1 MLHALVVDDDAHS
14 LSALAE
20 LVEAEGFDTATAD
33 NLAQARQRLGTR
45 LPDVVLSDLML
56 PDGRGTELLQE
67 LLEEP
72 TVEVIL
78 ITGKATVETAVEALR
93 LGAFDY
99 LTKPIDLGRLK
110 TLLARVKDT
119 RELKQEVSS
128 LRAELRDLGRFGPM
142 VGTSPS
148 MQRVYDLIDKVA
160 PTEATAF
167 LIGESGTGKE
177 LAAETVHRLSKRRKG
192 PYLPLN
198 CGAISPTLIE
208 SELFGHEKGS
218 FTGAQRQH
226 RGYFERASGGTLFLD
241 EITEMPIELQVKLLR
256 VLETGRIMRVGGD
269 REVEVNVRVVAAT
282 NRQPD
287 EAVKDGKLREDLFY
301 RLKVFPI
308 TLPPLREREGD
319 IETLA
324 NYFLQIQNKREG
336 ASKRFRVDTMDRL
349 RSHHWP
355 GNVRELQNVV
365 QRAFILG
372 DQEITPDC
380 LPSELGGETQPGG
393 PNLHLKVGTSL
404 EDAERRLIL
413 ATLDQYE
420 GDKKVTAEVLGISLK
435 TLYNRLNQYAQ
446 V

>member
-20 LVEAEGFDTATAD
+20 LVQAEGFATATAD
-33 NLAQARQRLGTR
+33 NLAKARLELEKTM
-45 LPDVVLSDLML
+45 PDVVLSDLML
-56 PDGRGTELLQE
+56 PDGRGTELLKE

-78 ITGKATVETAVEALR
+78 VTGKATVETAVEALR

-110 TLLARVKDT
+110 TLLARVKET

-142 VGTSPS
+142 VGTSPA

-269 REVEVNVRVVAAT
+269 REVEVNVRVIAAT
-282 NRQPD
+282 NRHPD
-287 EAVKDGKLREDLFY
+287 DAVKDNKLREDLYY
-301 RLKVFPI
+301 RLQVFPI
-308 TLPPLREREGD
+308 QLPPLRDREGD
-319 IETLA
+319 IDTLA
-324 NYFLQIQNKREG
+324 QFFLQNLNKREG
-336 ASKRFRVDTMDRL
+336 TQKRLAPATFERL
-349 RSHHWP
+349 RHHAWP

-372 DQEITPDC
+372 DQEVTPDC
-380 LPSELGGETQPGG
+380 LPPELGGEASIAG

-420 GDKKVTAEVLGISLK
+420 GDKKTTAEILGVSLK

-446 V
+446 T

>member
-1 MLHALVVDDDAHS
+1 MLHALVVDDDMHS

-33 NLAQARQRLGTR
+33 NLAQARSKLEQR

-56 PDGRGTELLQE
+56 PDGRGTELLKE

-142 VGTSPS
+142 VGTAPA

-198 CGAISPTLIE
+198 CGAVSPTLIE

-269 REVEVNVRVVAAT
+269 REVDINVRVIAAT
-282 NRQPD
+282 NRNAD
-287 EAVKDGKLREDLFY
+287 DAVKDGKLREDLLY

-308 TLPPLREREGD
+308 TLPPLRDREGD
-319 IETLA
+319 IRRWRSTSCTTSTSGRGPPSAFRSTPWSGCAPITGQATCASCRTWYSERSSSARTRSPPTA
-324 NYFLQIQNKREG
+324 CRSSWG
-336 ASKRFRVDTMDRL
+336 ARRRWRGRTCTSRWGRL
-349 RSHHWP
+349 SR
-355 GNVRELQNVV
+355 
-365 QRAFILG
+365 
-372 DQEITPDC
+372 TP
-380 LPSELGGETQPGG
+380 SGG
-393 PNLHLKVGTSL
+393 
-404 EDAERRLIL
+404 
-413 ATLDQYE
+413 
-420 GDKKVTAEVLGISLK
+420 
-435 TLYNRLNQYAQ
+435 
-446 V
+446 